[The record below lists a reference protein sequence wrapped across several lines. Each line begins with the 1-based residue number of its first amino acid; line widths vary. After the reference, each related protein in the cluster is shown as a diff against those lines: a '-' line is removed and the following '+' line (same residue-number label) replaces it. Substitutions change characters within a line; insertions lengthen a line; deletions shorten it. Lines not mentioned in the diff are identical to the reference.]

1 MSKYDGKVVIGTAID
16 NTGMDKGVKNISG
29 SLGGLKNVLKG
40 VGSVITA
47 AFSLTAIFQFG
58 AEASKAAREL
68 SDALTG
74 LRSILDGQGKSF
86 SDAQAFIDEYVSDGL
101 IPATNAITAYKNLAM
116 RGYDDSQIRQVM
128 TALKDA
134 SAYGRQASYTMGEAV
149 QSATEGLKNE
159 NSILVDN
166 AGVTKN
172 VAKMWEE
179 YAASIGTTANNLTQ
193 QQKIQ
198 AEVTGILEESKYQT
212 GDAAK
217 VADTLSGQLQQLSF
231 NFNNL
236 KVAVG
241 NAINPILELLLPV
254 INTAITVVTRFAN
267 SLATL
272 IGLLFGKSTSVSTG
286 ANAVADSYS
295 NAAESAED
303 FTDATKAAGKAAKK
317 SLAGFDELNKLADPA
332 TGSGSSSTGGA
343 VTGSS
348 ITDNWLSPGGESE
361 EGTNSAL
368 EAIAQKI
375 KDLVAPL
382 QEIDFAPLKASLADL
397 GGSFGDLGTTIG
409 ESLEWVWFNLLIPL
423 AEWHIEEGGP
433 ATLDLLSSAFDAL
446 DKALEPVIGGM
457 EEFHESLQPVFEFI
471 EETALLKLENM
482 TEMFDDLASLFEEK
496 GPKIREII
504 KGIGEIVAITWQAIE
519 PILSKIRRSWNETF
533 ETIAKV
539 AVDNLGWLIDALYGV
554 VEFIAGVLT
563 GDWDRAW
570 EGLVG
575 IVKAWVNSII
585 GFINGML
592 KAIVGGVNSSI
603 RTINKLSFTV
613 PDWVPVIGGSYFG
626 FGLKEISVP
635 QIPQLAQGAVL
646 PANKPFL
653 AMVGDQKHG
662 TNVEAPLSTIQEAV
676 AVVMQD
682 MIASNMAGHEATVAV
697 LREILEALLGIQIGD
712 EVIATAV
719 DRYRTKMAVMRGG

>member
-58 AEASKAAREL
+58 ADASKAAREL

-295 NAAESAED
+295 NAAESTED

-317 SLAGFDELNKLADPA
+317 SLAGFDELNKLADPT
-332 TGSGSSSTGGA
+332 TGSGSSSAGGA

-382 QEIDFAPLKASLADL
+382 QQIDFTPLKAELGEL
-397 GGSFGDLGTTIG
+397 GGAFGDLGTTIG
-409 ESLEWVWFNLLIPL
+409 EALEWVWFELLVPL

-457 EEFHESLQPVFEFI
+457 EDFHESLQPVFEFI

-482 TEMFDDLASLFEEK
+482 TEMFDDLARLFEEK

-539 AVDNLGWLIDALYGV
+539 AVDNFGWLIDALYGV

-570 EGLVG
+570 EGLVS
-575 IVKAWVNSII
+575 IVKAWINSII

-635 QIPQLAQGAVL
+635 QIPHLAQGAVL